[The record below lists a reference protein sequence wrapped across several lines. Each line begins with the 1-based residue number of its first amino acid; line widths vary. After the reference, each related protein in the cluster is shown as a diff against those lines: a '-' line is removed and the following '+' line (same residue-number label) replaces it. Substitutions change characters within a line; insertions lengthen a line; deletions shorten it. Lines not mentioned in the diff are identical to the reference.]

1 MSADLATVAW
11 LTGLATDVESG
22 PSPFSAAPV
31 VVLDPD
37 GSALLVTSEDEAD
50 GAADDVDVR
59 AFPGFAVEDVDRAS
73 ESARLVLEAVGG
85 ARAVAVD
92 LATLPGPIAAALA
105 RDGVDLVDISGE
117 LRRARAVKDGDEVDA
132 IRRAISIADAGQAA
146 ARAGLTTGRTELD
159 LWTETR
165 GAMEEAAGGRIPVL
179 ADLVTGPR
187 TADVGGHPGDRAVV
201 QGDLLLVDLVPRLG
215 AYWADSC
222 ATVALGEVPAETRRA
237 HDASRRALEQ
247 AIALCRP
254 GTRVEDIDAAAREAV
269 AEAGGAYPHHTG
281 HGIGTAYHEEPRVI
295 GGTDRVLEPGMVV
308 ALEPGAYGDGWG
320 VRVEQVVL
328 VTEGEPEILSGHD
341 LAL

>member
-11 LTGLATDVESG
+11 LTGLATDIESG

-37 GSALLVTSEDEAD
+37 GSALLATSEDEAE

-59 AFPGFAVEDVDRAS
+59 AFPGFAVEDVDRAG
-73 ESARLVLEAVGG
+73 ESARVVLEAVAG

-92 LATLPGPIAAALA
+92 LATLPGTVAAALA
-105 RDGVDLVDISGE
+105 REGIDLADVSAD
-117 LRRARAVKDGDEVDA
+117 LRRARAVKDREEVEA
-132 IRRAISIADAGQAA
+132 IRHAIAVADAGQAA
-146 ARAGLTTGRTELD
+146 ARAALAVGRTELD

-165 GAMEEAAGGRIPVL
+165 GAMERAAGGRIPVL

-187 TADVGGHPGDRAVV
+187 TADVGGLPGDRAVA
-201 QGDLLLVDLVPRLG
+201 QGDLLLVDLVPRVG

-222 ATVALGEVPAETRRA
+222 ATVAVDEAPVEARRA
-237 HDASRRALEQ
+237 HDASRHALER
-247 AIALCRP
+247 AIALCRS
-254 GTRVEDIDAAAREAV
+254 GTRVEDIDAAARETV

-320 VRVEQVVL
+320 VRVEQVVV
-328 VTEGEPEILSGHD
+328 VTEGKPEILSGHD